1 VSVTALPSHV
11 QELAD
16 RVATGHGV
24 EVLELDLRGQG
35 RGRVLRVVLDAEE
48 PVEADVVELVSKDLS
63 RALDEADPVAG
74 RYTLEVSTPGLSRPL
89 HTRRDFRRQR
99 GHEVSIVRSTAPH
112 AGSTGEGR
120 TVAARAERA
129 GDPATPD
136 AGAADPAAGEG
147 DPDDGTSSIRGVVV
161 DADDQAVVL
170 EVEGSQVAVPLSE
183 VVRGKVVLPW

>member
-1 VSVTALPSHV
+1 MTALPSHV

-112 AGSTGEGR
+112 AGSAGEGR
-120 TVAARAERA
+120 TVAAWSERT
-129 GDPATPD
+129 GDPATAD
-136 AGAADPAAGEG
+136 AGDRGPDPGDG

>member
-1 VSVTALPSHV
+1 VTALPSHV

-24 EVLELDLRGQG
+24 EVLELALRGQG
-35 RGRVLRVVLDAEE
+35 RGRVLSVVLDAEE

-74 RYTLEVSTPGLSRPL
+74 SYTLEVSTPGLSRPL

-99 GHEVSIVRSTAPH
+99 GHEVSIVRSAVPH
-112 AGSTGEGR
+112 AVSTGERPTAGIRVER
-120 TVAARAERA
+120 T
-129 GDPATPD
+129 GDPAPG
-136 AGAADPAAGEG
+136 AGG

>member
-1 VSVTALPSHV
+1 MTALPSHV

-16 RVATGHGV
+16 RVASGHGV

-35 RGRVLRVVLDAEE
+35 RGRVLSVVLDAEE
-48 PVEADVVELVSKDLS
+48 PVEADVVELVSKELS

-99 GHEVSIVRSTAPH
+99 GHEVSIVRATAP
-112 AGSTGEGR
+112 
-120 TVAARAERA
+120 
-129 GDPATPD
+129 DPEASSVQ
-136 AGAADPAAGEG
+136 
-147 DPDDGTSSIRGVVV
+147 GTVV
-161 DADDQAVVL
+161 DVDDEAVVL
-170 EVEGSQVAVPLSE
+170 EVDGEQVRVPLSE

>member
-24 EVLELDLRGQG
+24 EVLELALRGQG
-35 RGRVLRVVLDAEE
+35 RGRVLSVVLDAEE

-74 RYTLEVSTPGLSRPL
+74 SYTLEVSTPGLSRPL
-89 HTRRDFRRQR
+89 QTGRDFRRQR
-99 GHEVSIVRSTAPH
+99 GHEVAVVRGRPGPEGVDDTDGAGTTSIQ
-112 AGSTGEGR
+112 
-120 TVAARAERA
+120 
-129 GDPATPD
+129 
-136 AGAADPAAGEG
+136 
-147 DPDDGTSSIRGVVV
+147 GVVV

-170 EVEGSQVAVPLSE
+170 EVGGSQVRVPLSE

>member
-16 RVATGHGV
+16 RVAGGHGV
-24 EVLELDLRGQG
+24 EVLELALRGQG
-35 RGRVLRVVLDAEE
+35 RGRVLSVVLDAEE

-74 RYTLEVSTPGLSRPL
+74 SYTLEVSTPGLSRPL

-99 GHEVSIVRSTAPH
+99 GHEVSILQASSAQ
-112 AGSTGEGR
+112 AG
-120 TVAARAERA
+120 
-129 GDPATPD
+129 GDPE
-136 AGAADPAAGEG
+136 PA
-147 DPDDGTSSIRGVVV
+147 TSSVQGTVLDVE
-161 DADDQAVVL
+161 DEAVVL
-170 EVEGSQVAVPLSE
+170 EVGGDQVRVPLSK

>member
-1 VSVTALPSHV
+1 MTALPSHV

-24 EVLELDLRGQG
+24 EVLELTLRGQG
-35 RGRVLRVVLDAEE
+35 RGRVLRVILDAEE

-74 RYTLEVSTPGLSRPL
+74 SYTLEVSTPGLSRPL

-99 GHEVSIVRSTAPH
+99 GHEVSILR
-112 AGSTGEGR
+112 AGS
-120 TVAARAERA
+120 
-129 GDPATPD
+129 PD
-136 AGAADPAAGEG
+136 ARDNG
-147 DPDDGTSSIRGVVV
+147 DASEDGTSAVRGVVV
-161 DADDQAVVL
+161 DADDEAVVL
-170 EVEGSQVAVPLSE
+170 EVDGSQVRVPLSE

>member
-1 VSVTALPSHV
+1 MTALPSHV

-16 RVATGHGV
+16 RVATDHGV
-24 EVLELDLRGQG
+24 EVLELALRGQG
-35 RGRVLRVVLDAEE
+35 RGRVLSVVLDAEE

-99 GHEVSIVRSTAPH
+99 GHEVSIVRGTAPL
-112 AGSTGEGR
+112 AGSPEGR
-120 TVAARAERA
+120 TVGTRAERTS
-129 GDPATPD
+129 DPTTPD
-136 AGAADPAAGEG
+136 AD

-161 DADDQAVVL
+161 DADDEAVVL
-170 EVEGSQVAVPLSE
+170 EVEGRQVAVPLSE

>member
-48 PVEADVVELVSKDLS
+48 PVEADVVEQVTKDLS
-63 RALDEADPVAG
+63 RALDQADPVAG
-74 RYTLEVSTPGLSRPL
+74 SYTLEVSTPGLSRPL
-89 HTRRDFRRQR
+89 HTGRDFRRQR
-99 GHEVSIVRSTAPH
+99 GHEVSIVRDGA
-112 AGSTGEGR
+112 
-120 TVAARAERA
+120 
-129 GDPATPD
+129 
-136 AGAADPAAGEG
+136 AADPAGEG
-147 DPDDGTSSIRGVVV
+147 AATSIQGVVV
-161 DADDQAVVL
+161 DADDVAVVL
-170 EVEGSQVAVPLSE
+170 EVDGGQIRVPLSE

>member
-112 AGSTGEGR
+112 PGSTGEGR
-120 TVAARAERA
+120 TVAARAEQT

-136 AGAADPAAGEG
+136 AGDG